1 MANPKKLS
9 WKTEK
14 RKPIDLVES
23 GFNPSIATEEKQ
35 KALADSLDEFNLVDI
50 PVINKDNT
58 IISGH
63 KRIKQLIIAGRGE
76 EKIDVRVPNRQLEEI
91 ELKKYMLIANTHAGL
106 VDAKLLEVN
115 FSDIKIDFE
124 IPFFVE
130 EKDYSGKN
138 REVDVSNF
146 KNEMKMGLTF
156 TNENYLRIKD
166 ELNKR
171 TITAEAAML
180 SLIHI

>member
-1 MANPKKLS
+1 MAKPKKLS

-76 EKIDVRVPNRQLEEI
+76 EKIDVRVPNRQLEEL

-106 VDAKLLEVN
+106 VDVELLKVN
-115 FSDIKIDFE
+115 FADIE
-124 IPFFVE
+124 IPFEIIKFVE
-130 EKDYSGKN
+130 DKSATSKTRPMGSTMEKLFFLN
-138 REVDVSNF
+138 IRC
-146 KNEMKMGLTF
+146 
-156 TNENYLRIKD
+156 KD
-166 ELNKR
+166 EQHC
-171 TITAEAAML
+171 AELFDRLAAEGL
-180 SLIHI
+180 EVKIVT